1 MDKMR
6 TDILVNYAMLDGSED
21 LPKDLDKIGSA
32 VHDVAK
38 VAEKFAHYEGPVRSE
53 PVSVGCGDGGL
64 RDDTVK
70 KEHSGMV
77 EESSYFD
84 SPYVSVPRVV

>member
-32 VHDVAK
+32 VLDVAE
-38 VAEKFAHYEGPVRSE
+38 AIEKYAHYEGPVMSE
-53 PVSVGCGDGGL
+53 PAVVGGGECGL
-64 RDDTVK
+64 REDTVK
-70 KEHSGMV
+70 KEHNGMID
-77 EESSYFD
+77 ESNYFD